1 MRAGPAIALTLAGM
15 RTALL
20 SNPRSGDGSHHHDE
34 LDARVAAAFGGP
46 VDLYASDSGEAMLA
60 AAEAVG
66 RAGYERV
73 IIAGGDGSVNLCIN
87 GLARAGALARVVLG
101 ILPAG
106 TGNDLATF
114 LGVPREQDAAL
125 AALAAARPIDLD
137 LGEMNGMRFAN
148 ASCGGYFGEV
158 SEATSSGLKAVT
170 RRLAYLLAGAS
181 VLLQHSATPT
191 RLRAETELGPLEWEG
206 TLSMFAV
213 CNGMTVAGGRPL
225 APAASVSDGLLDAC
239 FVSELGPA
247 GLAAVLL
254 KMGRG
259 EHLDDERVI
268 GFRARSL
275 ELEFAEPVPVN
286 LDGEVAPVERAV
298 YRVHPAATRILAPEP
313 GPGEPG

>member
-1 MRAGPAIALTLAGM
+1 M

-20 SNPRSGDGSHHHDE
+20 INPSSGDGSHSPED
-34 LDARVAAAFGGP
+34 LADRVAAALGGP
-46 VDLYASDSGEAMLA
+46 VELHPSDSAEAMLA

-66 RAGYERV
+66 RAGHERI
-73 IIAGGDGSVNLCIN
+73 IIAGGDGSVHLCVN
-87 GLARAGALARVVLG
+87 GLARADALGRVVLG
-101 ILPAG
+101 ILPLG

-114 LGVPREQDAAL
+114 LGVPRELEAAL

-137 LGEMNGMRFAN
+137 LGEMNGLRFAN

-158 SEATSSGLKAVT
+158 SEATSSGLKAVA

-181 VLLQHSATPT
+181 VLLQHSPTPT
-191 RLRAETELGPLEWEG
+191 RLVADTEDGPLEWEG
-206 TLSMFAV
+206 LLSMFAV

-225 APAASVSDGLLDAC
+225 APAASVSDGLLDVC
-239 FVSELGPA
+239 LVGELGPA

-259 EHLDDERVI
+259 VHLEDERVI

-275 ELEFAEPVPVN
+275 ELRFAGPTQVN
-286 LDGEVAPVERAV
+286 VDGEVAPVEAAV
-298 YRVHPAATRILAPEP
+298 YRVHRHATRILAPDPGTGAEP
-313 GPGEPG
+313 